1 LKVEACGLF
10 GGALIVRDRERRAS
24 LKEWVYLARER
35 KDMGVGN
42 GQER

>member
-10 GGALIVRDRERRAS
+10 GRALIVRDREERAG

-35 KDMGVGN
+35 KDMGVALG
-42 GQER
+42 G